1 MRFPM
6 TAVFVCGVALAH
18 AASAAPL
25 VPITTPNAPWTIAF
39 AMDGVQMRSHEIKPN
54 TDSGSFL
61 FTRKDGVSISVFI
74 EPAKDCK
81 SAEPCRDK
89 LFKLLQAKLDGTEQ
103 VTQGQLGDAYTI
115 EIFVLKQRNLP
126 IHEKNLYA
134 EFFRDGYWVDLRL
147 SKGGFKPDDQAR
159 IESLVSSVRFEPKR

>member
-1 MRFPM
+1 MRFP
-6 TAVFVCGVALAH
+6 TTFVFACAVAAAH
-18 AASAAPL
+18 AAQL

-61 FTRKDGVSISVFI
+61 FTRKTDGVSISVFI
-74 EPAKDCK
+74 EPAKECK
-81 SAEPCRDK
+81 SAEQCRDK
-89 LFKLLQAKLDGTEQ
+89 LFKVLQAKLDGTEK
-103 VTQGQLGDAYTI
+103 VTQGQIGDASTI

-134 EFFRDGYWVDLRL
+134 EFYADGYWVDVRL

-159 IESLVSSVRFEPKR
+159 LEALVQSVRFEPRR